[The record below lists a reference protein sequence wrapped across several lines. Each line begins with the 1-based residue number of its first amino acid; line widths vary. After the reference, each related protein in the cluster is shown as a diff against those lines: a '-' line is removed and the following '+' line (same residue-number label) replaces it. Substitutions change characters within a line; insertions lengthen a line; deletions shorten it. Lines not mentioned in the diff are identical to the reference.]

1 MQVLTDCRVQLDH
14 LALQELTA
22 QMELTDY
29 PALQV
34 QLGRLVLQDHRVKLD
49 RLVLLEPMELTVC
62 PALMDFQVFKDL
74 QEHQV
79 YREPTAQMER
89 TDSQVLTVPLE
100 LMALQVQMDCQELT
114 ELSVQ
119 LVLLERMGLSAQLAL
134 PDLA

>member
-1 MQVLTDCRVQLDH
+1 MQDRQELLVQLDH
-14 LALQELTA
+14 LAPQELTA

-29 PALQV
+29 LALQV
-34 QLGRLVLQDHRVKLD
+34 QLGRLELQDHRVKLD

-74 QEHQV
+74 QEHQA